1 MVLLQ
6 CAAIRDAKTCVRLCH
21 ASGACDILCPCQFG
35 RILCPIRV
43 TRGGPPGGNRTQAG
57 GSRCNGFGR
66 ENFWQKTPPQA
77 VARDW
82 TGCAQHRGLIITK
95 MKPKDPKY
103 DFPIRKW
110 FTICGWICICCGGL
124 FFLKAINEFIIWIK
138 WGDSRYFSRET
149 DAVQSAVFGLVALI
163 LGFYNIHIGSAIQLG
178 LDALIRTAEAAENS
192 SGGVAARQVAAGHA
206 PATNTSAPVNSS
218 TNRPL
223 LPPPSAVNQPAP
235 AMTRPGGTVL
245 SSAATQSSG
254 ATMTCP
260 FCSTAI
266 NFAPAAT
273 GQEAACPQCGET
285 ILLLPH

>member
-1 MVLLQ
+1 MQWIWQGEFL
-6 CAAIRDAKTCVRLCH
+6 AKDPSSSRGPRL
-21 ASGACDILCPCQFG
+21 DWMCPA
-35 RILCPIRV
+35 PW
-43 TRGGPPGGNRTQAG
+43 PN
-57 GSRCNGFGR
+57 N
-66 ENFWQKTPPQA
+66 K
-77 VARDW
+77 
-82 TGCAQHRGLIITK
+82 K

-110 FTICGWICICCGGL
+110 FTVSGRICICCGCL
-124 FFLKAINEFIIWIK
+124 FFLEAIGWVIKGGPTNEAKA
-138 WGDSRYFSRET
+138 G
-149 DAVQSAVFGLVALI
+149 QPAVFGLVALM
-163 LGFYNIHIGSAIQLG
+163 LGFYNFHIGSAIHLG

-192 SGGVAARQVAAGHA
+192 SGGAASQVAAGHA

-223 LPPPSAVNQPAP
+223 LPPPSAANQPAP

-285 ILLLPH
+285 ILLLPD